1 MFATQTPLKVIL
13 NPVDA
18 QAGFPGETLELH
30 VIVINQGDRGAAINI
45 FLDRVSQTLSQ
56 WCPNTQTRLALDPQ
70 QSGEVTF
77 QFQIPFEALP
87 GTYDYT
93 LVVDSPEHYA
103 EDTPIQYPR
112 QLQVLVKERTVTRF
126 HDPTFTL
133 TPTTN
138 PDSPLQVQLGRSLQL
153 LVTVKNRA
161 DRVDQFYLNCFDADE
176 DWFTVK
182 YAPPDF
188 QGSGLVV
195 AADGLELNPN
205 QQGQIIFDLHLP
217 EDTPAG
223 HYSPTV
229 QLKSTNDPELILLDL
244 VYLEVPAVYSLGV
257 ELETILGRVSHKS
270 GQYQLQLTNQG
281 NLLRELK
288 ISAKSQDED
297 EFCRYI
303 CEPSPVQLPIGMRA
317 NIDITVTPIRWWQR
331 PLFGSGLQLPFQVEL
346 QDLQRLPVPEK
357 LPQGMLLWKSRPW
370 WQFLLLLL
378 GCLGVVSGLGFAIW
392 LIFFQPVSPPEL
404 TEFST
409 DSPTYTE
416 GGRVRL
422 NWKIL
427 NADRLAQLTLVTT
440 KDGVANPA
448 QRFNLN
454 GQLPQNLSQFCQF
467 QARIL
472 DCRNFTTEARL
483 AGKYSFTLQL
493 LPQNSNTTI
502 DKQLNVEIKPK
513 PLPQVVSFS
522 SKTAQYQQG
531 DRILLSWKVR
541 NFSQMTQLLA
551 IGKSDNGV
559 VIAPTS
565 FNFNTIIP
573 QNLRQNC
580 PQPLNDELTCND
592 VPVKLLATP
601 GRYTLQLQPKSNNRQ
616 QPQLSETIEVQV
628 VAVAPKIISFTLN
641 GKTSQQSPTV
651 FLKEGQ
657 NITLKWQTK
666 GDDVN
671 VTLDPF
677 GNVTA
682 SGSST
687 LKATTNLSQIVLT
700 VTNNQQ
706 QSVKQAFLVQVQPAP
721 PKPTPSPT
729 SLAPIF
735 PFPQPISPTLKAP
748 KK

>member
-30 VIVINQGDRGAAINI
+30 VIVINQGNRGAAIDI

-138 PDSPLQVQLGRSLQL
+138 PDRPLQVQPGRSLQL
-153 LVTVKNRA
+153 LVTVKNRS
-161 DRVDQFYLNCFDADE
+161 DRVDRYYLNCFDADE
-176 DWFTVK
+176 DWFTIK
-182 YAPPDF
+182 YAPPEF

-195 AADGLELNPN
+195 AADGLELNPD

-223 HYSPTV
+223 HYSPTL
-229 QLKSTNDPELILLDL
+229 QLKSTNDADLVLLDL

-303 CEPSPVQLPIGMRA
+303 CKPSPVQLPIGMRA
-317 NIDITVTPIRWWQR
+317 NINITVTPIRWWQR
-331 PLFGSGLQLPFQVEL
+331 PLFGSGLQLPFQIEL
-346 QDLQRLPVPEK
+346 QDLQGLPVPEK
-357 LPQGMLLWKSRPW
+357 LPQGILLWKSRPW
-370 WQFLLLLL
+370 WQFLLILL
-378 GCLGVVSGLGFAIW
+378 GCLSLVSGLGFAIW
-392 LIFFQPVSPPEL
+392 LLFFQPVSPPEL

-427 NADRLAQLTLVTT
+427 NADRLAQLTLVIT

-448 QRFNLN
+448 QRFNLD

-467 QARIL
+467 ENRIL
-472 DCRNFTTEARL
+472 DCRNFTTEARV
-483 AGKYSFTLQL
+483 AGNYNFTLQL

-502 DKQLNVEIKPK
+502 DKQMDVEIKSK

-522 SKTAQYQQG
+522 SKKAQYQQG
-531 DRILLSWKVR
+531 ERVLLSWRVR

-559 VIAPTS
+559 EIAPTS
-565 FNFNTIIP
+565 FNFNTKIP

-580 PQPLNDELTCND
+580 PPLLNDELICND
-592 VPVKLLATP
+592 VPVKLPATP
-601 GRYTLQLQPKSNNRQ
+601 GGYTLQLQPKSNNRQ
-616 QPQLSETIEVQV
+616 QPQLSETIKVQIL
-628 VAVAPKIISFTLN
+628 AVAPKIISFTLN
-641 GKTSQQSPTV
+641 GKTPQKSPTV

-657 NITLKWQTK
+657 NITLKWQIQ
-666 GDDVN
+666 GDDLN
-671 VTLDPF
+671 VSLDPF

-682 SGSST
+682 SGSTT

-700 VTNNQQ
+700 ATNDRQ
-706 QSVKQAFLVQVQPAP
+706 QSVKQAFLVQVQPTP
-721 PKPTPSPT
+721 PTPTPSPT
-729 SLAPIF
+729 FAPTF
-735 PFPQPISPTLKAP
+735 PLPQPGTLDLKAP
-748 KK
+748 K